1 MLLENSNQRLD
12 ASFSLRRAGYFCHVG
27 EERGAWMRAG
37 SWAAGTGPTFSFLEE
52 QLILG
57 LGWGDYKM
65 NLKHLTVSGNK
76 NMDGTSQT
84 VRLGLHTFT
93 AGGTG

>member
-1 MLLENSNQRLD
+1 
-12 ASFSLRRAGYFCHVG
+12 
-27 EERGAWMRAG
+27 MRAG